1 MPSEGVLAAFLSFKT
16 LLLQSSCYLLFILF
30 VYMSVFLCTEKQKDM
45 KDTSSHIT
53 VQFLTET
60 YTTYRP
66 LVFRYISYKLNGCLE
81 AEDLVQD
88 AFLRLL
94 EYRSMLRPET
104 IRSFL
109 YTIVRNIVIDY
120 LRHQYKKQEVL
131 SSLQDE
137 ISNSVCDIENT
148 IIARDIR
155 HLELSVVNRLSGR
168 NKVVYYKSHFEEKT
182 VSEIAVE
189 LNLSKRTVE
198 GYLLSGRKVIREY
211 IKQCI

>member
-1 MPSEGVLAAFLSFKT
+1 
-16 LLLQSSCYLLFILF
+16 
-30 VYMSVFLCTEKQKDM
+30 M

-109 YTIVRNIVIDY
+109 YTIVRNISLIIFVINIKSRKFCRPCKTKF
-120 LRHQYKKQEVL
+120 LIQY
-131 SSLQDE
+131 
-137 ISNSVCDIENT
+137 
-148 IIARDIR
+148 
-155 HLELSVVNRLSGR
+155 
-168 NKVVYYKSHFEEKT
+168 
-182 VSEIAVE
+182 
-189 LNLSKRTVE
+189 
-198 GYLLSGRKVIREY
+198 VI
-211 IKQCI
+211 

>member
-1 MPSEGVLAAFLSFKT
+1 
-16 LLLQSSCYLLFILF
+16 
-30 VYMSVFLCTEKQKDM
+30 MSVFLCTEKQKDM

-104 IRSFL
+104 IPCF
-109 YTIVRNIVIDY
+109 
-120 LRHQYKKQEVL
+120 VL
-131 SSLQDE
+131 KLF
-137 ISNSVCDIENT
+137 
-148 IIARDIR
+148 ARFFIR
-155 HLELSVVNRLSGR
+155 
-168 NKVVYYKSHFEEKT
+168 
-182 VSEIAVE
+182 
-189 LNLSKRTVE
+189 
-198 GYLLSGRKVIREY
+198 
-211 IKQCI
+211 

>member
-1 MPSEGVLAAFLSFKT
+1 
-16 LLLQSSCYLLFILF
+16 
-30 VYMSVFLCTEKQKDM
+30 MSVFLYTEKQKDM

-189 LNLSKRTVE
+189 LNLSRRTVE

>member
-1 MPSEGVLAAFLSFKT
+1 
-16 LLLQSSCYLLFILF
+16 
-30 VYMSVFLCTEKQKDM
+30 MSVLLYTEKQKDM
-45 KDTSSHIT
+45 KDTSAHIT

-60 YTTYRP
+60 YTTYRS

-189 LNLSKRTVE
+189 LNLSRRTVE

>member
-1 MPSEGVLAAFLSFKT
+1 M
-16 LLLQSSCYLLFILF
+16 
-30 VYMSVFLCTEKQKDM
+30 
-45 KDTSSHIT
+45 
-53 VQFLTET
+53 
-60 YTTYRP
+60 
-66 LVFRYISYKLNGCLE
+66 FRYISYKLNGCLE

-148 IIARDIR
+148 IKARDIR
-155 HLELSVVNRLSGR
+155 H
-168 NKVVYYKSHFEEKT
+168 
-182 VSEIAVE
+182 
-189 LNLSKRTVE
+189 
-198 GYLLSGRKVIREY
+198 
-211 IKQCI
+211 

>member
-1 MPSEGVLAAFLSFKT
+1 
-16 LLLQSSCYLLFILF
+16 
-30 VYMSVFLCTEKQKDM
+30 M

-104 IRSFL
+104 VRSFL
-109 YTIVRNIVIDY
+109 YTIVRNLVTDY
-120 LRHQYKKQEVL
+120 LRRHYKKQEVMACMCEGL
-131 SSLQDE
+131 SASVEDMSCQEEKRVNLLSPKVKAVYSMSRFEGKTTLE
-137 ISNSVCDIENT
+137 IAE
-148 IIARDIR
+148 
-155 HLELSVVNRLSGR
+155 ELS
-168 NKVVYYKSHFEEKT
+168 
-182 VSEIAVE
+182 IP
-189 LNLSKRTVE
+189 KRTVE
-198 GYLLSGRKVIREY
+198 GYLLTGRKVVREY
-211 IKQCI
+211 MRQCI

>member
-1 MPSEGVLAAFLSFKT
+1 
-16 LLLQSSCYLLFILF
+16 
-30 VYMSVFLCTEKQKDM
+30 M

-104 IRSFL
+104 VRSFL
-109 YTIVRNIVIDY
+109 YTIVRNLVTDY
-120 LRHQYKKQEVL
+120 LRRHYKKTRGNGLHV
-131 SSLQDE
+131 
-137 ISNSVCDIENT
+137 
-148 IIARDIR
+148 
-155 HLELSVVNRLSGR
+155 
-168 NKVVYYKSHFEEKT
+168 
-182 VSEIAVE
+182 
-189 LNLSKRTVE
+189 
-198 GYLLSGRKVIREY
+198 
-211 IKQCI
+211 

>member
-1 MPSEGVLAAFLSFKT
+1 
-16 LLLQSSCYLLFILF
+16 
-30 VYMSVFLCTEKQKDM
+30 
-45 KDTSSHIT
+45 
-53 VQFLTET
+53 
-60 YTTYRP
+60 
-66 LVFRYISYKLNGCLE
+66 
-81 AEDLVQD
+81 
-88 AFLRLL
+88 
-94 EYRSMLRPET
+94 MLRPET

-155 HLELSVVNRLSGR
+155 HLELSVVIRLSGR

-189 LNLSKRTVE
+189 LNLSRRTVE